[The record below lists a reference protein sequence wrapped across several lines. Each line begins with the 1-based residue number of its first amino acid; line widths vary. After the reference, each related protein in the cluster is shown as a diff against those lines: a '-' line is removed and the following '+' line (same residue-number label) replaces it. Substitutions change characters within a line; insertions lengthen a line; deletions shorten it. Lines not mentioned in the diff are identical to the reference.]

1 MLVDY
6 WYCRKTRVDE
16 NLQNNRNHFKS
27 KEYMCKNFDTI
38 LQQLNQCIP
47 SKIINEQEECQ
58 KVMMD
63 MHKSCLNSRYEV
75 DMEELCSTNN
85 QLLFSSS
92 WSLVQGSSSVKNEI
106 SNLNKGFTLIFPAIL
121 PCIFFI

>member
-27 KEYMCKNFDTI
+27 KEYMCKNFDKN

-58 KVMMD
+58 KVMMVNFVVT
-63 MHKSCLNSRYEV
+63 HCYSI
-75 DMEELCSTNN
+75 
-85 QLLFSSS
+85 
-92 WSLVQGSSSVKNEI
+92 VKI
-106 SNLNKGFTLIFPAIL
+106 HPRICTKVV
-121 PCIFFI
+121 